1 MFETRIER
9 LRAKILEEGLDGL
22 IVTGRKNREYLSG
35 FTGSAGFL
43 LVTAEEGVLATDFRY
58 EEQAKAQSP
67 HLEVYRY
74 ETPRDGLSR
83 LVKTKKMGIVGFEAV
98 HTSYWDLGEWEED
111 NPAITWR
118 PMKGLVESLRI
129 GKDEEEIRR
138 IRQAAR
144 LTDKGFAHILQYLRP
159 GVQEREIALEL
170 EFFLRR
176 EGAEGVSFAP
186 IVASGPNSALPH
198 ARPGERVLESGD
210 FVVLDFGVIVD
221 GYCSDLTRT
230 VVIGEACD
238 RQREIY
244 GLVLRAQQYALEQVG
259 PGKDVAAIDKGVR
272 EIFAAQGVAEHFGH
286 GLGHGVGLEIHEG
299 PTLSSRSTD
308 ELRAGMVVTIEPG
321 LYFPGWGGVR
331 IEDLVL
337 VTPQGMENLSSSP
350 KDFLVL

>member
-1 MFETRIER
+1 MFESRIDR
-9 LRAKILEEGLDGL
+9 LRERIAEEGLDAL
-22 IVTGRKNREYLSG
+22 IVTDRKNREYLSG

-43 LVTAEEGVLATDFRY
+43 LVSPRGGVLATDFRY

-67 HLEVYRY
+67 HLAVYRY

-83 LVKTKKMGIVGFEAV
+83 LVQAKKVDIVGFEAV
-98 HTSYWDLGEWEED
+98 HTSCWELAEWEED
-111 NPAITWR
+111 NPDITWR
-118 PMKGLVESLRI
+118 QTRGLVESQRI
-129 GKDEEEIRR
+129 CKDEEEIRR

-144 LTDKGFAHILQYLRP
+144 LTDKGFEHILEYLRP
-159 GVQEREIALEL
+159 GVQEQEVALEL

-198 ARPGERVLESGD
+198 AQPGDRILESGD
-210 FVVLDFGVIVD
+210 FVVLDFGVIIE

-230 VVIGEACD
+230 VVIGRASD

-244 GLVLRAQQYALEQVG
+244 ELVLKAQRYALGEVA
-259 PGKDVAAIDKGVR
+259 PGKDAAAIDKGVR
-272 EIFAAQGVAEHFGH
+272 DIFAAEGVAEYFGH
-286 GLGHGVGLEIHEG
+286 GLGHGVGLEVHEE
-299 PTLSSRSTD
+299 PTLSSRSKD
-308 ELRAGMVVTIEPG
+308 ELRAGMLVTVEPG

-337 VTPQGMENLSSSP
+337 LTSQGMENLSSSP

>member
-1 MFETRIER
+1 
-9 LRAKILEEGLDGL
+9 LREKIAEEGLDAL

-43 LVTAEEGVLATDFRY
+43 LVTAGGGVLATDFRY

-83 LVKTKKMGIVGFEAV
+83 LVREKKMGIVGFEAV
-98 HTSYWDLGEWEED
+98 HTSCWELAEWEED
-111 NPAITWR
+111 SPDIAWR
-118 PMKGLVESLRI
+118 PTKGLVESLRI
-129 GKDEEEIRR
+129 CKDEGEIQR

-144 LTDKGFAHILQYLRP
+144 LTDKGFEHILNYLRP
-159 GVQEREIALEL
+159 GVQEREVALEL

-198 ARPGERVLESGD
+198 ARPGERVLEPGD
-210 FVVLDFGVIVD
+210 FVVLDFGVIID

-230 VVIGEACD
+230 VVIGRASD
-238 RQREIY
+238 RHREIY
-244 GLVLRAQQYALEQVG
+244 ELVRKAQQHALGEVG
-259 PGKDVAAIDKGVR
+259 PGKDALAIDKGVR
-272 EIFAAQGVAEHFGH
+272 EVFAAQGVAEHFGH
-286 GLGHGVGLEIHEG
+286 GLGHGVGLEIHEA

-337 VTPQGMENLSSSP
+337 VTPQGMENLSSSS